1 MIAKCH
7 LVLLLS
13 FVQVTIN
20 HLKNSVFRIN
30 LSIVVLLIDL
40 DFFLELFC
48 LRNSHD
54 LSPMCEDLHSV
65 EVCHLLLL
73 VHRILQVVTP
83 DLHLLLLLVQV
94 LNTFV
99 LITDLDERALL
110 ICCGRL

>member
-1 MIAKCH
+1 
-7 LVLLLS
+7 
-13 FVQVTIN
+13 
-20 HLKNSVFRIN
+20 
-30 LSIVVLLIDL
+30 
-40 DFFLELFC
+40 
-48 LRNSHD
+48 
-54 LSPMCEDLHSV
+54 
-65 EVCHLLLL
+65 VCHLLLL